1 MNIYHYCS
9 NASFL
14 SIISTRSIWAS
25 EFSLSNDLLEGKW
38 IRRVF
43 SDCCDERKIPED
55 ERTGLLVMLD
65 ALSEYIG
72 AAGFCMSEE
81 SDLLSQWRAYSD
93 NACGVSIGFNSDYL
107 ELLSDLKRKR
117 DDEFNA
123 ALRQVEYEAERQKAL
138 IKDALEHI
146 FSHSGKG
153 AFERLTLLTN
163 TPEKEKERK
172 DAILS
177 LGLAMFLLFPNLYS
191 FKNPAFREEREWR
204 LISLVTPANTS
215 QGFDIDRMD
224 FRPLLDRIIP
234 YRTIALEDIGKNA
247 IAEVVLGPR
256 NITPERVV
264 EAALM
269 RYGWGKI
276 PVRRSS
282 ASYR

>member
-9 NASFL
+9 NACFL

-43 SDCCDERKIPED
+43 SDCCEDRKIPEN
-55 ERTGLLVMLD
+55 ERTGLLGMLD
-65 ALSEYIG
+65 SLSEYIG

-107 ELLSDLKRKR
+107 ESLSDLKRDR
-117 DDEFNA
+117 NDDFNA
-123 ALRQVEYEAERQKAL
+123 ALRQVEYEADRQRAL
-138 IKDALEHI
+138 IKDALEQI
-146 FSHSGKG
+146 YSRSGTG
-153 AFERLTLLTN
+153 AFTPLTLLTN

-172 DAILS
+172 DARRSLS
-177 LGLAMFLLFPNLYS
+177 LAMFLLFPNLYS

-204 LISLVTPANTS
+204 FISLVTPADTS

-224 FRPLLDRIIP
+224 FRPLLDRIVP
-234 YRTIALEDIGKNA
+234 YRTIALENVGKNA
-247 IAEVVLGPR
+247 IAE
-256 NITPERVV
+256 
-264 EAALM
+264 
-269 RYGWGKI
+269 
-276 PVRRSS
+276 
-282 ASYR
+282 